1 MLYERVFLSLSPHTC
16 TLCPMFSLDPS
27 VVGLAPPY
35 TCWRQDIIT
44 RLCASHTCVTWLAKS
59 LSFFPSCTWSFWSLV
74 YKLFSTTDPRLPT
87 TKFICSNSNFGA
99 AALSAPMMLLCYS
112 VASASFTSRYP
123 WSLCVERLNSK
134 NIFDLQS
141 LIDCDHIR
149 SPICILIYTYIN
161 IYIYIYTYIYICI
174 CIHIYI

>member
-1 MLYERVFLSLSPHTC
+1 MKL
-16 TLCPMFSLDPS
+16 LDL
-27 VVGLAPPY
+27 V
-35 TCWRQDIIT
+35 
-44 RLCASHTCVTWLAKS
+44 HKS
-59 LSFFPSCTWSFWSLV
+59 LS
-74 YKLFSTTDPRLPT
+74 TTDSRLPT

-174 CIHIYI
+174 CIHIYTYIYICKQIYTHIYLHIYICIHIYINMKINVHICIFQCNIYKNVDIGGS